1 MPSPSRSN
9 LYIGLICI
17 IFAITLIFVWI
28 PLDTDSGIVEKVRGR
43 FNIGDALAPTVA
55 ACFVLVGSILLLV
68 SERND
73 AFQPVLG
80 NSHFSFIA
88 SLMVVTIVS
97 LLVMRFA
104 GPFFAEIA
112 NLFRAEP
119 IEYRLLRA
127 TTGWKHV
134 GFVLGGVMMVSGI
147 IAIVE
152 RGFSRRG
159 LLTAVLAVVVMILV
173 FDVPF
178 EDLLLPPNG
187 DV

>member
-1 MPSPSRSN
+1 MV
-9 LYIGLICI
+9 
-17 IFAITLIFVWI
+17 FAVTLIFFWI
-28 PLDTDSGIVEKVRGR
+28 PLDTDSGLVEKVRGR

-55 ACFVLVGSILLLV
+55 ACFMLVGSILLLV
-68 SERND
+68 FERNA
-73 AFQPVLG
+73 AFQPALDKG
-80 NSHFSFIA
+80 HLYFIS
-88 SLMVVTIVS
+88 SLMLVTVLS

-104 GPFFAEIA
+104 GPFFAEVA
-112 NLFRAEP
+112 NLFRTEP

-127 TTGWKHV
+127 TPGWKHV
-134 GFVLGGVMMVSGI
+134 GFVLGGVMMVTGI

-152 RGFSRRG
+152 RGLSRRG
-159 LLTAVLAVVVMILV
+159 FLTAVLAVIVMILV

>member
-1 MPSPSRSN
+1 MFEQSRSN

-17 IFAITLIFVWI
+17 VFAVTLIFVWI

-68 SERND
+68 LERKD
-73 AFQPVLG
+73 ALQPAMDR
-80 NSHFSFIA
+80 SHLTFIT
-88 SLMVVTIVS
+88 SLIAVATIS

-104 GPFFAEIA
+104 GPVFADIA
-112 NLFRAEP
+112 NQFRAEP

-127 TTGWKHV
+127 TPGWKHL
-134 GFVLGGVMMVSGI
+134 GFVLGGVMMVTGI

-152 RGFSRRG
+152 RGLSRRG

-178 EDLLLPPNG
+178 EDILLPPNG